1 MHASAPALITFT
13 AITPAGAFASVTTT
27 ATTTTTTTT
36 VGGSET
42 ARA

>member
-1 MHASAPALITFT
+1 MHPNAPALITFT